1 MLGEKVG
8 EKVVLLRKV
17 GVKVGEK
24 VGGEQTPFAQQSW
37 DKSWGYYSFWSKTR
51 ELENTHKY
59 RIFNAFWTDF

>member
-37 DKSWGYYSFWSKTR
+37 DKSWGYYSF
-51 ELENTHKY
+51 
-59 RIFNAFWTDF
+59 